1 MKKVTVNQVVE
12 ADQVLAMAMLNGVAI
27 EEIKAIMRFR
37 AEARPIVNNWNDL
50 IKSALENFKG
60 KKVTQE
66 ELNKALNEALADEI
80 IREVEITPFV
90 LSEDSKVIIL
100 SQSKITNGGLD
111 MVLEWV
117 APEKKDSNEGNTK
130 KDKKKVNKE

>member
-12 ADQVLAMAMLNGVAI
+12 ADKVLAVAMLNGVAI

-60 KKVTQE
+60 KEVTQE

-80 IREVEITPFV
+80 VREVEITPFV
-90 LSEDSKVIIL
+90 LSEDSKAIIL
-100 SQSKITNGGLD
+100 SQSKITNGELD
-111 MVLEWV
+111 RVLGWL
-117 APEKKDSNEGNTK
+117 APEKKENNENH
-130 KDKKKVNKE
+130 

>member
-12 ADQVLAMAMLNGVAI
+12 ADQMLAMAILNGVAI
-27 EEIKAIMRFR
+27 EDIKAIMRFR

-60 KKVTQE
+60 KKVTQD

-80 IREVEITPFV
+80 VREVEITPFV
-90 LSEDSKVIIL
+90 LSEDSKAIIL

-111 MVLEWV
+111 VVLEWV
-117 APEKKDSNEGNTK
+117 APEKNE
-130 KDKKKVNKE
+130 

>member
-12 ADQVLAMAMLNGVAI
+12 TDKVLAMAMLNGVAI

-37 AEARPIVNNWNDL
+37 AEVRPIVNNWNDL

-60 KKVTQE
+60 KEVTQE

-80 IREVEITPFV
+80 VREVEITPFV
-90 LSEDSKVIIL
+90 LSEDSKAIIL

-111 MVLEWV
+111 VVLEWV
-117 APEKKDSNEGNTK
+117 APEKKENNENH
-130 KDKKKVNKE
+130 

>member
-12 ADQVLAMAMLNGVAI
+12 ADKVLAMAMLNGVAI

-60 KKVTQE
+60 KEVTQE

-80 IREVEITPFV
+80 VREVEITPFV
-90 LSEDSKVIIL
+90 LSEDSKAIIL

-111 MVLEWV
+111 VVLEWV
-117 APEKKDSNEGNTK
+117 APEKKEAK
-130 KDKKKVNKE
+130 

>member
-12 ADQVLAMAMLNGVAI
+12 ADKVLAMAMLNGVAI
-27 EEIKAIMRFR
+27 EEIKSIMRFR

-60 KKVTQE
+60 KEVTQE
-66 ELNKALNEALADEI
+66 ELNKALNEALADEVV
-80 IREVEITPFV
+80 REVEITPFG
-90 LSEDSKVIIL
+90 LSEDSKAIIL

-111 MVLEWV
+111 VVLEWL
-117 APEKKDSNEGNTK
+117 APE
-130 KDKKKVNKE
+130 NKENNENH

>member
-12 ADQVLAMAMLNGVAI
+12 ADKVLAMAMLNGVAI

-60 KKVTQE
+60 KEVTQE
-66 ELNKALNEALADEI
+66 ELNKALNEALADEVV
-80 IREVEITPFV
+80 REVEITPFG
-90 LSEDSKVIIL
+90 LSEDSKAIIL

-111 MVLEWV
+111 VVLEWL
-117 APEKKDSNEGNTK
+117 APE
-130 KDKKKVNKE
+130 NKENNENH

>member
-12 ADQVLAMAMLNGVAI
+12 ADKVLAMAMLNGVAI

-60 KKVTQE
+60 KEVTQE

-80 IREVEITPFV
+80 VREVEITPFV
-90 LSEDSKVIIL
+90 LSEDSKAIIL

-111 MVLEWV
+111 VVLEWL
-117 APEKKDSNEGNTK
+117 APE
-130 KDKKKVNKE
+130 NKE

>member
-12 ADQVLAMAMLNGVAI
+12 ADKVLAMAMLNGVDI

-60 KKVTQE
+60 KEVTQE

-80 IREVEITPFV
+80 VREVEITPFV
-90 LSEDSKVIIL
+90 LSEDSKAIIL

-111 MVLEWV
+111 VVLEWV
-117 APEKKDSNEGNTK
+117 APKKE
-130 KDKKKVNKE
+130 NKN

>member
-12 ADQVLAMAMLNGVAI
+12 ADKVLAMAMLNGVAI
-27 EEIKAIMRFR
+27 EEIKSIMRFR

-60 KKVTQE
+60 KEVAQE
-66 ELNKALNEALADEI
+66 ELNKVLNEALADEI
-80 IREVEITPFV
+80 VREVEITPFV
-90 LSEDSKVIIL
+90 LSEDSKAIIL

-111 MVLEWV
+111 IVLGWL
-117 APEKKDSNEGNTK
+117 APKKE
-130 KDKKKVNKE
+130 EE

>member
-12 ADQVLAMAMLNGVAI
+12 ADKVLAMAMLNGVAI
-27 EEIKAIMRFR
+27 EEIKSIMRFR

-60 KKVTQE
+60 KEVAQE

-80 IREVEITPFV
+80 VREVEITPFV
-90 LSEDSKVIIL
+90 LSEDSKAIIL

-111 MVLEWV
+111 VVLEWV
-117 APEKKDSNEGNTK
+117 APKKE
-130 KDKKKVNKE
+130 NKN

>member
-12 ADQVLAMAMLNGVAI
+12 ADKVLAMAMLNGVAI
-27 EEIKAIMRFR
+27 EEIKTIMRFR

-60 KKVTQE
+60 KEFTQE
-66 ELNKALNEALADEI
+66 ELNKALNEALADEVV
-80 IREVEITPFV
+80 REVEITPFG
-90 LSEDSKVIIL
+90 LSEDSKAIIL

-111 MVLEWV
+111 TVLEWL
-117 APEKKDSNEGNTK
+117 APE
-130 KDKKKVNKE
+130 NKENNENH

>member
-12 ADQVLAMAMLNGVAI
+12 ADKVLAMAMLNGVAI
-27 EEIKAIMRFR
+27 EEIKSIMRFR

-60 KKVTQE
+60 KEVTQE

-80 IREVEITPFV
+80 VREVEITPFV
-90 LSEDSKVIIL
+90 LSEDSKAIIL

-111 MVLEWV
+111 VVLEWV
-117 APEKKDSNEGNTK
+117 APKKE
-130 KDKKKVNKE
+130 NKN

>member
-12 ADQVLAMAMLNGVAI
+12 ADQVLAMAILNGVAI
-27 EEIKAIMRFR
+27 EDIKAIMRFR

-66 ELNKALNEALADEI
+66 ELNKAINEALVDEI
-80 IREVEITPFV
+80 VREVEITPFG

-111 MVLEWV
+111 VVLEWV
-117 APEKKDSNEGNTK
+117 APEKKE
-130 KDKKKVNKE
+130 

>member
-12 ADQVLAMAMLNGVAI
+12 ADKVLAMAMLNGVAI
-27 EEIKAIMRFR
+27 EEIKSIMRFR
-37 AEARPIVNNWNDL
+37 AEARPIVNNWTDL

-60 KKVTQE
+60 KEVTQE

-80 IREVEITPFV
+80 VREVEITPFV
-90 LSEDSKVIIL
+90 LSEDSKAIIL

-111 MVLEWV
+111 VVLDWV
-117 APEKKDSNEGNTK
+117 APEKKE
-130 KDKKKVNKE
+130 

>member
-12 ADQVLAMAMLNGVAI
+12 ADKVLAMAMLNGVAI
-27 EEIKAIMRFR
+27 EEIKSIMRFR

-60 KKVTQE
+60 KEVLQE

-80 IREVEITPFV
+80 VREVEITPFV
-90 LSEDSKVIIL
+90 LSEDSKAIIL

-111 MVLEWV
+111 VVLEWV
-117 APEKKDSNEGNTK
+117 APEKKE
-130 KDKKKVNKE
+130 

>member
-1 MKKVTVNQVVE
+1 MKKLTVNQVVE
-12 ADQVLAMAMLNGVAI
+12 ADKVLAMAMLNGVAI

-60 KKVTQE
+60 KEVTQE

-80 IREVEITPFV
+80 VREVEITPFV
-90 LSEDSKVIIL
+90 LSEDSKAIIL

-111 MVLEWV
+111 VVLEWV
-117 APEKKDSNEGNTK
+117 APEKKEAK
-130 KDKKKVNKE
+130 

>member
-12 ADQVLAMAMLNGVAI
+12 ADKVLAMAMLNGVAI

-50 IKSALENFKG
+50 IRSALENFKG
-60 KKVTQE
+60 KEVTQE

-80 IREVEITPFV
+80 VREVEITPFG
-90 LSEDSKVIIL
+90 LSEDSKAIIL

-111 MVLEWV
+111 VLLEWV
-117 APEKKDSNEGNTK
+117 APEKKQAK
-130 KDKKKVNKE
+130 

>member
-12 ADQVLAMAMLNGVAI
+12 ADKVLAMAMLNGVAI
-27 EEIKAIMRFR
+27 EEIKSIMRFR

-60 KKVTQE
+60 KEVTQE
-66 ELNKALNEALADEI
+66 ELNKALNEALADEVV
-80 IREVEITPFV
+80 REVEITPFV
-90 LSEDSKVIIL
+90 LSEDSKAIIL

-111 MVLEWV
+111 VVLEWV
-117 APEKKDSNEGNTK
+117 APKKIDAK
-130 KDKKKVNKE
+130 

>member
-12 ADQVLAMAMLNGVAI
+12 ADKVLAMAMLNGVAI

-60 KKVTQE
+60 KEVTQE
-66 ELNKALNEALADEI
+66 ELNKALNEALSDEVV
-80 IREVEITPFV
+80 REVEITPFV
-90 LSEDSKVIIL
+90 LSEDSKAIIL

-111 MVLEWV
+111 VVLGWL
-117 APEKKDSNEGNTK
+117 APEKEGNK
-130 KDKKKVNKE
+130 

>member
-12 ADQVLAMAMLNGVAI
+12 ADKVLAMAMLNGVAI

-60 KKVTQE
+60 KEVTQE

-80 IREVEITPFV
+80 VREVEITPFG
-90 LSEDSKVIIL
+90 LSEDSKAIIL

-111 MVLEWV
+111 VVLEWV
-117 APEKKDSNEGNTK
+117 APKKIDAK
-130 KDKKKVNKE
+130 

>member
-12 ADQVLAMAMLNGVAI
+12 ADKVLAMAMLNGVAI

-60 KKVTQE
+60 KEVTQE

-80 IREVEITPFV
+80 VREVEITPFV
-90 LSEDSKVIIL
+90 LSEDSKAIIL

-111 MVLEWV
+111 VVLEWV
-117 APEKKDSNEGNTK
+117 ASEKKEAK
-130 KDKKKVNKE
+130 

>member
-12 ADQVLAMAMLNGVAI
+12 ADKVLAMAMLNGVAI

-50 IKSALENFKG
+50 IRSALENFKG
-60 KKVTQE
+60 KEVTQE

-80 IREVEITPFV
+80 VREVEITPFG
-90 LSEDSKVIIL
+90 LSEDSKAIIL

-111 MVLEWV
+111 VVLEWV
-117 APEKKDSNEGNTK
+117 APEKKEAK
-130 KDKKKVNKE
+130 

>member
-12 ADQVLAMAMLNGVAI
+12 ADKVLAMAMLNGVAI
-27 EEIKAIMRFR
+27 EEIKSIMRFR

-60 KKVTQE
+60 KEVTQE

-80 IREVEITPFV
+80 VREVEITPFV
-90 LSEDSKVIIL
+90 LSEDSKAIIL
-100 SQSKITNGGLD
+100 SQSKITSGSLD
-111 MVLEWV
+111 VVLEWI
-117 APEKKDSNEGNTK
+117 APEKKDAK
-130 KDKKKVNKE
+130 

>member
-12 ADQVLAMAMLNGVAI
+12 ADKVLAMAMLNGVAI

-60 KKVTQE
+60 KEVTQD
-66 ELNKALNEALADEI
+66 ELNKSLNDALADEVT
-80 IREVEITPFV
+80 REVEVTPLT
-90 LSEDSKVIIL
+90 LSEDSKAIIL

-111 MVLEWV
+111 VVLGWL
-117 APEKKDSNEGNTK
+117 APEKE
-130 KDKKKVNKE
+130 EE

>member
-12 ADQVLAMAMLNGVAI
+12 ADKVLAMAMLNGVAI

-60 KKVTQE
+60 KEVTQE
-66 ELNKALNEALADEI
+66 ELNKALNEALADEVV
-80 IREVEITPFV
+80 REVEITPFG
-90 LSEDSKVIIL
+90 LSEDSKAIIL

-111 MVLEWV
+111 VVLEWV
-117 APEKKDSNEGNTK
+117 APEKKENNENH
-130 KDKKKVNKE
+130 

>member
-12 ADQVLAMAMLNGVAI
+12 ADNVLAMAMLNGVAI

-60 KKVTQE
+60 KEVTQE

-80 IREVEITPFV
+80 VREVEITPFG
-90 LSEDSKVIIL
+90 LSEDSKAIIL

-111 MVLEWV
+111 VVLEWV
-117 APEKKDSNEGNTK
+117 APEKK
-130 KDKKKVNKE
+130 

>member
-12 ADQVLAMAMLNGVAI
+12 ADKVLAMAMLNGVAI

-60 KKVTQE
+60 KEVTQE
-66 ELNKALNEALADEI
+66 ELNKALNEALSDEVV
-80 IREVEITPFV
+80 REVEITPFG
-90 LSEDSKVIIL
+90 LSEDSKAIIL

-111 MVLEWV
+111 VVLEWV
-117 APEKKDSNEGNTK
+117 APE
-130 KDKKKVNKE
+130 NKENNENH